1 MQLERAARAHAAE
14 MTRDIQNRLPGA
26 VDRWLIARRSDAAWK
41 QRALGLLVELLGV
54 DTTPKSDPAACATA
68 EHRCFGII
76 RRELAATVPAARTH
90 LAPIRREIADHPY
103 FTWPYYAGDAG
114 DAKTDA
120 VGRVYGGRGNL
131 FARVA
136 RPGAPR
142 LIINGHLDTVAPFLP
157 VRVEGDIAHGR
168 GAVDDKGPC
177 LSMLLAA
184 EMLGEVQREFGIEPA
199 CDLLLQFVI
208 DEEPG
213 GNGSLSAALDVKP
226 TPPDAVV
233 VLECTG
239 MTAYPANRGA
249 VWHATRL
256 ESASCGHEVLLEA
269 MAFVLGGLDDLG
281 RALKAESDHPL
292 FPHRPVQTCHGRIG
306 PFGVHPSRVQDYV
319 CLRLRW
325 QGIPKSEIVAVVDE
339 AVGEYCRVYGDKT
352 QQGAADTVLA
362 QHLRWS
368 DAAED
373 RAVLELFGLAG
384 HMGAVDR
391 LDGAI
396 TKAGA
401 IIRKLVRAKTARGGA
416 WNTLEISLAGADGGH
431 SLELEG
437 GQGFLPTHEME
448 AVCERMR
455 QAVRAATREYLVL
468 RGRAPDAICPTVTF
482 EKLHNAAFARRTD
495 GPAMGAILRA
505 AGAVGAYHGEPVRGW
520 DVSCDARIFAR
531 EFPDAEIITFGP
543 GLLARAHANDEQIDI
558 NDVLIAAEVLAR
570 LALEYGR
577 ST

>member
-1 MQLERAARAHAAE
+1 
-14 MTRDIQNRLPGA
+14 MTRDIQNRLPEA
-26 VDRWLIARRSDAAWK
+26 ADRWLIARRSDAAWK
-41 QRALGLLVELLGV
+41 ERAVGLLVELLGV
-54 DTTPKSDPAACATA
+54 DTTPRSDPAACAAA
-68 EHRCFGII
+68 EQRCFDII
-76 RRELAATVPAARTH
+76 RRELAGTVPAATTH
-90 LAPIRREIADHPY
+90 LAPIRREIAAHPY

-120 VGRVYGGRGNL
+120 VERVYRGRGNL
-131 FARVA
+131 FVRLA
-136 RPGAPR
+136 RPAAPR
-142 LIINGHLDTVAPFLP
+142 LVINGHMDTVAPFLP
-157 VRVEGDIAHGR
+157 VRADGNIVHGR

-184 EMLGEVQREFGIEPA
+184 GLLSEIGRMFGIEPA

-226 TPPDAVV
+226 TSPDAVV
-233 VLECTG
+233 VLECTE

-269 MAFVLGGLDDLG
+269 MAFVLGGLDDFG

-292 FPHRPVQTCHGRIG
+292 FPHRPVQTCHGRLG

-319 CLRLRW
+319 RLHLRW
-325 QGIPKSEIVAVVDE
+325 EGIPRSEVVAVVDE
-339 AVGEYCRVYGDKT
+339 AVREYCRVYGDKT
-352 QQGAADTVLA
+352 QPGAGDAVLA

-368 DAAED
+368 DVAED
-373 RAVLELFGLAG
+373 RAVLEIFGLAG

-401 IIRKLVRAKTARGGA
+401 IVRKLVRTRTARGGA
-416 WNTLEISLAGADGGH
+416 WNSLHIALADADGGH

-455 QAVRAATREYLVL
+455 QAVRAATREYLAL
-468 RGRAPDAICPTVTF
+468 TGRAADAIRATVTF

-495 GPAMGAILRA
+495 GPAMRAILAA

-520 DVSCDARIFAR
+520 DVSCDARIFAK
-531 EFPDAEIITFGP
+531 EFPDAEVITFGP

-558 NDVLIAAEVLAR
+558 HDVLIAAEVLAR
-570 LALEYGR
+570 LALTYQP
-577 ST
+577 